1 LKGRGRKLEALS
13 LVTSCSAFRHPLPI
27 QADALAGLAR
37 NLTGAYSSFGLWRG
51 RRGGSLVAQRFVP
64 IELRK
69 QHNNVAGFIYAVVG
83 IAYAVLLG
91 LVVVAAWEQY
101 QTAWDTTER
110 EANELAELFWLGLR
124 RTR

>member
-51 RRGGSLVAQRFVP
+51 RSGGLLLVQRLVP

-69 QHNNVAGFIYAVVG
+69 QHNDVAGFIYAVVG

-101 QTAWDTTER
+101 QTA
-110 EANELAELFWLGLR
+110 
-124 RTR
+124 